1 MTAPVSPIRFMAQLV
16 LYVPLMVLI
25 GYFSTS
31 PAFEALPEGEALI
44 RLSIRVAGQRLQEC
58 RQRSA
63 EELARLAPN
72 MRSATDCPRERS
84 PVTVELEMDGR
95 PLYHVVASPK
105 GFSRDLPSTLY
116 RRLPVAAGAHRF
128 VVRLKD
134 RASGGF
140 NYVQEK
146 SLELRPGASL
156 VIDFDAARGGF
167 IFRI

>member
-1 MTAPVSPIRFMAQLV
+1 MTAPVSPLRLMAQLV
-16 LYVPLMVLI
+16 LYVPLMALI

-31 PAFEALPEGEALI
+31 PALEVLPEGEALI

-72 MRSATDCPRERS
+72 MRSLTDCPRERS

-95 PLYHVVASPK
+95 PLYHVVALPQ
-105 GFSRDLPSTLY
+105 GFRKDLPSTLY
-116 RRLPVAAGAHRF
+116 RRLPVAAGTHHF
-128 VVRLKD
+128 VARLKD
-134 RASGGF
+134 RTPGDF

-146 SLELRPGASL
+146 SLDLRPGASL

-167 IFRI
+167 IFRM